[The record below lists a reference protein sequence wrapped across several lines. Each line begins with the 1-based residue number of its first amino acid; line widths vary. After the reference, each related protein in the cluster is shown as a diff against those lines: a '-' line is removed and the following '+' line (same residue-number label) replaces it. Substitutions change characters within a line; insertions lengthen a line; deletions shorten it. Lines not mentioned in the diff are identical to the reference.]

1 MTDQPHRTPAPIA
14 RATALTKVYGKG
26 EAAVHAL
33 AGVDVEFLAGQF
45 TAIMG
50 PSGSG
55 KSTLMHCLAG
65 LDTPTSGRVW
75 LAGADLGSMSDRALT
90 AMRRTRVGFVFQA
103 FNLVP
108 TLTAEENILLP
119 LQLAHAK
126 VDRAWFDQIVQV
138 LGIGSRLKHRPSQ
151 LSGGQQQ
158 RVACARAMVTRPVV
172 IFGDEPT
179 GNLDTA
185 AARDL
190 LGFLRHS
197 VDSLGQS
204 LVVVTHDPATA
215 AVSDRVLFLSDGQVV
230 HDLVSPTHATILS
243 ALQAGPALAG
253 RVG

>member
-1 MTDQPHRTPAPIA
+1 
-14 RATALTKVYGKG
+14 
-26 EAAVHAL
+26 
-33 AGVDVEFLAGQF
+33 
-45 TAIMG
+45 
-50 PSGSG
+50 
-55 KSTLMHCLAG
+55 MHCLAG
-65 LDTPTSGRVW
+65 LDTPTSGTVW
-75 LAGADLGSMSDRALT
+75 LAGSDLGSMSERALT

-119 LQLAHAK
+119 LHLARAK
-126 VDRAWFDQIVQV
+126 PDRAWFDQIVEV

-158 RVACARAMVTRPVV
+158 RVACARAMITRPAV

-185 AARDL
+185 ASRDL
-190 LGFLRHS
+190 LDFLRHS

-204 LVVVTHDPATA
+204 LVIVTHDPGTA
-215 AVSDRVLFLSDGQVV
+215 AFADRVLFLSDGQVV
-230 HDLVSPTHATILS
+230 EDLTSPTQAAILD
-243 ALQAGPALAG
+243 ALRVGTDTALTSAG